1 MVTSEEILKQ
11 LHWRYA
17 TKKFD
22 ATQTIPDDLWK
33 TLEQSLVLAPSSFG
47 LQAWKFFVVRDPE
60 VRQKLVEHSWGQT
73 QVAEASHLV
82 VFTIKKNVDAA
93 YVDHYI
99 ARMSEVQGTPIDV
112 LQGFANVVKG
122 FLDRMSPEEID
133 IWTAKQ
139 AYIALGQF
147 MTTAALL
154 NIDTCPMEGI
164 IPAKYD
170 EVLGLD
176 GYATKVVCPAGYR
189 AADDK
194 SAARPKVR
202 FPTEEVVQYIG

>member
-73 QVAEASHLV
+73 QVAEASHVV

-147 MTTAALL
+147 MTTAAML

>member
-73 QVAEASHLV
+73 QVAEASHVV

>member
-1 MVTSEEILKQ
+1 MASEEILKQ

-73 QVAEASHLV
+73 QVAEASHVV

-139 AYIALGQF
+139 VYIALGQF
-147 MTTAALL
+147 MTTAAML

-170 EVLGLD
+170 ELLGLD
-176 GYATKVVCPAGYR
+176 GYMTKVVCPAGYR
-189 AADDK
+189 AVDDK

-202 FPTEEVVQYIG
+202 FPTEEMVQYIG

>member
-1 MVTSEEILKQ
+1 MASEEILKQ

-73 QVAEASHLV
+73 QVAEASHVV

-139 AYIALGQF
+139 VYIALGQF
-147 MTTAALL
+147 MTTAAML

-194 SAARPKVR
+194 NAARPKVR
-202 FPTEEVVQYIG
+202 FPTEEMVQYIG